1 MTNPAIIGGVAGAA
15 VAAAD
20 ALKAMGSIVC
30 VEPRNFLAIL
40 EKSQEL
46 LVVHSPAGFFSK
58 HKYLTSY
65 KGLVFFTKTSTTLAI
80 PASVELIEAKKIL
93 LPQM

>member
-20 ALKAMGSIVC
+20 ALKAMVSIVC
-30 VEPRNFLAIL
+30 IEPRNFLAIL

-65 KGLVFFTKTSTTLAI
+65 KGLAFFTKSPQIIDLPIDT
-80 PASVELIEAKKIL
+80 ELVTAKKIYI
-93 LPQM
+93 PG